1 MLIILTLMISVLV
14 CIKDDSHGVSCIM
27 YLMSLKQYLERV
39 NQVLSLTADSAEPGG
54 NLIN

>member
-27 YLMSLKQYLERV
+27 YLMSDVSQAIFGEGK
-39 NQVLSLTADSAEPGG
+39 SSIIFDS
-54 NLIN
+54 